1 MSNMCD
7 LTGKMR
13 QVGNRVSHSNIK
25 TKVLNM
31 PNLHSKKVFDPDTG
45 KTIRLKLSPRA
56 IKTLDKNG
64 SLTKLLRKMAKKFK

>member
-25 TKVLNM
+25 TKVLNL
-31 PNLHSKKVFDPDTG
+31 PNLHSKKVFDPETG
-45 KTIRLKLSPRA
+45 RTIRLKLSPRA
-56 IKTLDKNG
+56 IKTLDKAG
-64 SLTKLLRKMAKKFK
+64 SLTKLIRKYAKKY